1 MRRQRQ
7 PTTWNPVTPQVHGLV
22 RPVGLDPFGLDGP
35 TKGQARGPLW
45 VWTSHGHYV
54 PIGTPRDLVEQW
66 IMERAV
72 RLPPMGA
79 VTGWAACRL
88 HGAAYFDGLA
98 DDGRAWLPVPLAI
111 GPHRSL
117 AASPTVVV
125 TNHVLLPRD
134 RTTVYDIPTVIPV
147 RAVYD
152 AVRLA
157 PDLHAAVRAIDMAA
171 AAGLCSLS
179 QLRQY
184 AALQPQEAAKVLRAA
199 SLASEYALSPP
210 ETDVRL
216 VCELDLG
223 LQGLEVNA
231 HIHDRDG
238 RVVAQADL
246 LDPEAGLVIEVDGL
260 HHQRPHQASADLAR
274 SDALLRLGLEVARVA
289 ARDSRRRSLVAQR
302 VRLVRSRCRFE
313 PVSER
318 AWWFSRP
325 HVDFDARRRWGGET
339 AGGRGA

>member
-7 PTTWNPVTPQVHGLV
+7 TSTWNPVTPPVHGLV
-22 RPVGLDPFGLDGP
+22 RPVGLDPLGLEGP
-35 TKGQARGPLW
+35 TKGQARGPGW
-45 VWTSHGHYV
+45 IQTSHGHYV
-54 PIGTPRDLVEQW
+54 PTGTPRELVEQW
-66 IMERAV
+66 ILERSV

-134 RTTVYDIPTVIPV
+134 RTTAHDIPTVVAV

-152 AVRLA
+152 TVRLA
-157 PDLHAAVRAIDMAA
+157 PDLCAAVRAIDMAA
-171 AAGLCSLS
+171 AAGICSLS
-179 QLRQY
+179 TLRSY
-184 AALQPQEAAKVLRAA
+184 AASQPQEATKVLRAA
-199 SLASEYALSPP
+199 SLASEHSLSPP

-223 LQGLEVNA
+223 LRGLVVNA
-231 HIHDRDG
+231 YIHDREG

-246 LDPEAGLVIEVDGL
+246 LEPEAGLVIEVDGL
-260 HHQRPHQASADLAR
+260 HHRGPRQASADLAR
-274 SDALLRLGLEVARVA
+274 TDALLRLGLEVARVA

-302 VRLVRSRCRFE
+302 VRLARSRCRFE
-313 PVSER
+313 PASER

-325 HVDFDARRRWGGET
+325 SVDMGARRLGDGGT
-339 AGGRGA
+339 AS